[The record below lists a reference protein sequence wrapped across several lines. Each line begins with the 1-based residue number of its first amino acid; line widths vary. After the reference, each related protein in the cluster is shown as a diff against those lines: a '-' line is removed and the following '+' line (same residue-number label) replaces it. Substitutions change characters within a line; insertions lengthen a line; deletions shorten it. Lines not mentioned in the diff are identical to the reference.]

1 MADLDAANILEL
13 IDFDAYE
20 DKELLRLSLELEKK
34 IGMIELENSMFDSYM
49 IRVVPTG
56 REEEGLA
63 AQDQD
68 PMKLDGTGVNGGVS
82 KERREKK
89 KKGEKVKEMDRPVL
103 LTFEQK
109 SDIAARELE
118 ELRDKIQRDKEDWGK
133 IIDNYKVNTG
143 CLNICNCWSIRC

>member
-34 IGMIELENSMFDSYM
+34 IGMIDLENSMFDSYM
-49 IRVVPTG
+49 TRVVPTG
-56 REEEGLA
+56 REEEGMA

-68 PMKLDGTGVNGGVS
+68 PMKLDNGGADR
-82 KERREKK
+82 KDRREKK

-133 IIDNYKVNTG
+133 IIDNYKV
-143 CLNICNCWSIRC
+143 SYSREFQMSV